1 MNTAAWP
8 VRMPVMLSAYV
19 GSVPSHGSAGPDDFT
34 DPGGETLE
42 SISINDLETISIG
55 DLENLPRT

>member
-1 MNTAAWP
+1 MGFTNT
-8 VRMPVMLSAYV
+8 LTLEITQE
-19 GSVPSHGSAGPDDFT
+19 FT
-34 DPGGETLE
+34 EVLVDPPASEPGGETLE